1 MTAMIA
7 ALETKGLAYRASNGD
22 VNYAVRAFP
31 GYGRLSGKSLDDLR
45 AGERVAVDDGK
56 RDPLDFVLWK
66 AAKPEEPADAKFE
79 SSYGVGRPGWHIECS
94 AMACALLGEQFDI
107 HGGGADLQFPHH
119 ENEIAQS
126 EGANGVGPAV
136 VWAHNGLLNV
146 DHVKMSKSLGNFF
159 TVREVL
165 ERYDGETLRY
175 FMLRTHY
182 RSPFNF
188 SDVNLDEAR
197 SGLQRLYT
205 ALDGIDTPDI
215 EIDWTQPQAAA
226 FKAAMDDDF
235 NTPGAVAALFDLA
248 GQVNRER
255 VAADAALLKQ
265 LGGILG
271 ILQQLP
277 RQYLQ
282 AGSGLDDAAIQSQIA
297 ARASA
302 KAARDFAGADRIR
315 AELLAQG
322 IVLQD
327 AASGTTWTRA

>member
-1 MTAMIA
+1 M
-7 ALETKGLAYRASNGD
+7 
-22 VNYAVRAFP
+22 
-31 GYGRLSGKSLDDLR
+31 
-45 AGERVAVDDGK
+45 
-56 RDPLDFVLWK
+56 
-66 AAKPEEPADAKFE
+66 
-79 SSYGVGRPGWHIECS
+79 
-94 AMACALLGEQFDI
+94 
-107 HGGGADLQFPHH
+107 
-119 ENEIAQS
+119 
-126 EGANGVGPAV
+126 

-165 ERYDGETLRY
+165 ARYDGETLRY

-188 SDVNLDEAR
+188 SDVNLDDAR

-205 ALDGIDTPDI
+205 ALNGVDTSEVHTAI
-215 EIDWTQPQAAA
+215 KIDWAQPPAAA

-248 GQVNRER
+248 GQVNREHLP
-255 VAADAALLKQ
+255 ADAALLKQ

-271 ILQQLP
+271 ILQQPP

-282 AGSGLDDAAIQSQIA
+282 AGSGLDDVAIQSQIA

-302 KAARDFAGADRIR
+302 KATRDFAGADRIR
-315 AELLAQG
+315 AELLARG
-322 IVLQD
+322 VVLQD